1 MGDFPSFMKN
11 QADRV
16 DTAQQNTAD
25 VEGYVYQGTAGQMA
39 FWTCHEAR
47 ESKPHTHPF
56 DEWTLII
63 EGEYTMCTAEG
74 ERVLRPGDEVVV
86 PAGTTQWGRCTAGTR
101 SVHAFGGQRV
111 KRQKPAMIEHAA
123 VWTYRLEEMKEFYVR
138 WFGGVPNDMYKAT
151 RPSGA
156 VFRSYFVNFG
166 SGARLEIMQQDDV
179 PNSGAQPCTGMSHI
193 AFSVPGMA
201 GVDDMVERFR
211 AAGIEILSPARRTG
225 DGYYEA
231 VVADPDGNRVELVA
245 V

>member
-1 MGDFPSFMKN
+1 MGSFPEFMKN
-11 QADRV
+11 QANRV
-16 DTAQQNTAD
+16 DAAQQNTAD
-25 VEGYVYQGTAGQMA
+25 VEGYFYQGAAGQMA
-39 FWTCHEAR
+39 FWTCPEAR
-47 ESKPHTHPF
+47 ESQPHTHPF
-56 DEWTLII
+56 DEWMLII

-111 KRQKPAMIEHAA
+111 KRKRPVMIEHTA
-123 VWTYRLEEMKEFYVR
+123 VWTRRLEEMKRFYVR
-138 WFGGVPNDMYKAT
+138 WFGGVANDMYQAT

-156 VFRSYFVNFG
+156 VFRSYFISFG
-166 SGARLEIMQQDDV
+166 AGARLEIMQQDDV
-179 PNSGAQPCTGMSHI
+179 PEGVPQPCIGMAHI
-193 AFSVPGMA
+193 AFGVPN
-201 GVDDMVERFR
+201 VDDMVERLR
-211 AAGIEILSPARRTG
+211 SAGVEILSPARRTG